1 MNEKTIWDKLIAS
14 GMTKAGTA
22 GLMGNLYAESA
33 LNPKNLQQTYE
44 KSLGYTDDSYTSAVD
59 SGKYTNFVRDCAG
72 YGLAQWTFWTRK
84 QALLNYANDNG
95 VSVGDLNMQV
105 AFLIKELK
113 TGYSAVWKILCTASD
128 VKTASDAVMC
138 QYECPADVSASARS
152 KRAGFGQKYYDMFVN
167 AEVTA
172 DKSVQELA
180 QEVLENK
187 WGTGADRKSRLTS
200 AGYDYQAV
208 QSAVN
213 ALLASADKSQL
224 TDAPAVSP
232 VEKSAETA
240 PTTDRKSIDIQVL
253 VDGVQ
258 YSGTVYQD

>member
-1 MNEKTIWDKLIAS
+1 MNEKTIWDKLISA

-113 TGYSAVWKILCTASD
+113 TGYAGVWKTLCSTAD
-128 VKTASDAVMC
+128 VSTASDAVMC
-138 QYECPADVSASARS
+138 QYECPADVSASART
-152 KRAGFGQKYYDMFVN
+152 KRAGFGQKYYDMFAN
-167 AEVTA
+167 AEFTA

-187 WGTGADRKSRLTS
+187 WGTGQERKERLTA
-200 AGYDYQAV
+200 AGYDYQEV
-208 QSAVN
+208 QNAVN
-213 ALLASADKSQL
+213 ALLASADEAQL
-224 TDAPAVSP
+224 IDAPAVSP
-232 VEKSAETA
+232 VENAVESVEITLTA
-240 PTTDRKSIDIQVL
+240 
-253 VDGVQ
+253 DGKT
-258 YSGTVYQD
+258 YSGTLIKD

>member
-1 MNEKTIWDKLIAS
+1 MNERTIWNKLISA
-14 GMTKAGTA
+14 GMTKAGA
-22 GLMGNLYAESA
+22 SGLMGNLYAESA

-44 KSLGYTDDSYTSAVD
+44 KSLGYSDENYTQAVD
-59 SGKYTNFVRDCAG
+59 NGSYKNFVRDCAG

-84 QALLNYANDNG
+84 EALLNYANDNG
-95 VSVGDLNMQV
+95 VSIGDLNMQV

-128 VKTASDAVMC
+128 VKAASDAVMC

-152 KRAGFGQKYYDMFVN
+152 KRAGFSQKYYDMFAN

-187 WGTGADRKSRLTS
+187 WGTGADRKARLTA

-208 QSAVN
+208 QKAVN
-213 ALLASADKSQL
+213 EILASKEVAL
-224 TDAPAVSP
+224 IEEP
-232 VEKSAETA
+232 ETKE
-240 PTTDRKSIDIQVL
+240 DSIIASVTM
-253 VDGVQ
+253 DGKTF
-258 YSGTVYQD
+258 SGTLTAE

>member
-1 MNEKTIWDKLIAS
+1 MLNGTEERTIWDKLISA

-44 KSLGYTDDSYTSAVD
+44 KSLGYSDESYTAAVD
-59 SGKYTNFVRDCAG
+59 SGKYTNFVHDSAG
-72 YGLAQWTFWTRK
+72 YGLAQWTFWSRK

-95 VSVGDLNMQV
+95 VSIGDLNMQI

-138 QYECPADVSASARS
+138 QYECPADVSASART
-152 KRAGFGQKYYDMFVN
+152 KRAGFGRKYYDMFAD

-180 QEVLENK
+180 QEVLADK
-187 WGTGADRKSRLTS
+187 WGTGADRKARLTA
-200 AGYDYQAV
+200 AGYDYTAV
-208 QSAVN
+208 QNAVN
-213 ALLASADKSQL
+213 EILKQKEQSVEK
-224 TDAPAVSP
+224 P
-232 VEKSAETA
+232 VESVEKET
-240 PTTDRKSIDIQVL
+240 IQVTA
-253 VDGVQ
+253 VKDGKNF
-258 YSGTVYQD
+258 SGTLTEQ

>member
-1 MNEKTIWDKLIAS
+1 MNEKTIWDKLISA

-33 LNPKNLQQTYE
+33 LNPKNLQRTYE
-44 KSLGYTDDSYTSAVD
+44 KSLSYTDDSYTSAVD
-59 SGKYTNFVRDCAG
+59 SGRYTNFVHDCAG

-113 TGYSAVWKILCTASD
+113 SGYASVWKILCTASD
-128 VKTASDAVMC
+128 VRTASDAVMC
-138 QYECPADVSASARS
+138 QYECPADVSASART
-152 KRAGFGQKYYDMFVN
+152 KRAGFGQKYYDMFAN
-167 AEVTA
+167 AEFTA

-187 WGTGADRKSRLTS
+187 WGTGQERKERLTA
-200 AGYDYQAV
+200 AGYDYQEV
-208 QSAVN
+208 QNAVN
-213 ALLASADKSQL
+213 ALLASADEAQL

-232 VEKSAETA
+232 VENNVESVEITLTA
-240 PTTDRKSIDIQVL
+240 
-253 VDGVQ
+253 DGKT
-258 YSGTVYQD
+258 YSGTLIEQ

>member
-1 MNEKTIWDKLIAS
+1 MNEKTIWDKLISS

-113 TGYSAVWKILCTASD
+113 SGYTGVWKTLCSTTD
-128 VKTASDAVMC
+128 VRTASDAVMC

-167 AEVTA
+167 AEVTEVTA
-172 DKSVQELA
+172 DKSVQEIA
-180 QEVLENK
+180 EEVLADK
-187 WGTGADRKSRLTS
+187 WGTGADRKKRLTS
-200 AGYDYQAV
+200 AGYDYQEV
-208 QSAVN
+208 QKAVN
-213 ALLASADKSQL
+213 ELLASADEDQL
-224 TDAPAVSP
+224 ADAPEDMP
-232 VEKSAETA
+232 VENNVESVEITLTA
-240 PTTDRKSIDIQVL
+240 
-253 VDGVQ
+253 DGKT
-258 YSGTVYQD
+258 YSGTLIKD